1 MPLVPYQRRVV
12 DELNELRLKLEKLNQ
27 FVETKTFDNLPF
39 DEQKRLLKQS
49 SLMSKYVDVLQDRIV
64 HFELED

>member
-1 MPLVPYQRRVV
+1 VPLVPYQRRVV